1 MRIVIVPGTNRAG
14 SLSYMLAQVV
24 REQYESLDA
33 DTDLLDLKEMDA
45 EFLLPSA
52 YKEPGDRV
60 RGMVKRFMA
69 SDGVVFIV
77 PEYNGSYPGV
87 LKLFIDMLP
96 YPDGFDSRPV
106 SFIGLAAGEFQSLR
120 AVEHLQGVTGYR
132 NAFHHPRRTF
142 IGKSYERFDM
152 ATGKLKE
159 AELEERLMK
168 QARSFVDFI
177 ERIKAD

>member
-14 SLSYMLAQVV
+14 SLSFMLAGTVKA
-24 REQYESLDA
+24 QYEALGA
-33 DTDLLDLKEMDA
+33 EVDLIDLKEMGPA
-45 EFLLPSA
+45 FLEPKA
-52 YKEPGDRV
+52 YKEAGDEV
-60 RGMVKRFMA
+60 KAMVDRFLA
-69 SDGVVFIV
+69 SDGAVFIV

-96 YPDGFDSRPV
+96 YPQGFDSRPV

-132 NAFHHPRRTF
+132 NAYNHPRRTF

-159 AELEERLMK
+159 TELEERLMK
-168 QARSFVDFI
+168 QAESFITFMTAVT
-177 ERIKAD
+177 AG